1 MLKAGGVKLPALA
14 PGQTSSQ
21 RAWSMPTNTYHCQW
35 SFPSFEKESDCFS
48 LKMVVGSH
56 RPLKVTGWFT
66 GPGTMEVLPSQ
77 PKCIHYR
84 GKIHRAF
91 FFSHNARPQVIVVE
105 SDFQIYLFT
114 FSTAVDK
121 SGITLVTFTK
131 KTQRAVLHSRA
142 LVNHQD
148 DTEEQESSRTTTT
161 EGVMFTTSSRDREL
175 QLTFRTWVWVQGQHW
190 RRGGL
195 LLTGYMV

>member
-91 FFSHNARPQVIVVE
+91 FFSHNARPRVIVVE

-121 SGITLVTFTK
+121 SGITLVTFTQ

-161 EGVMFTTSSRDREL
+161 EDVMFTTSSRDREL

-190 RRGGL
+190 RCGGL

>member
-1 MLKAGGVKLPALA
+1 
-14 PGQTSSQ
+14 
-21 RAWSMPTNTYHCQW
+21 
-35 SFPSFEKESDCFS
+35 
-48 LKMVVGSH
+48 MVVGSH

-77 PKCIHYR
+77 PKCIHYT
-84 GKIHRAF
+84 GKIHRTF

-175 QLTFRTWVWVQGQHW
+175 QLTFRT
-190 RRGGL
+190 
-195 LLTGYMV
+195 